1 MKIVAIGGGTGLSS
15 LLRGLKKYDIDLT
28 AVVAVTD
35 EGGSSGRIRE
45 ELGVPPPGD
54 VRNNIV
60 ALAKE
65 DLLGKLFSYR
75 FSSVGDLS
83 GHTVGN
89 IIMAALT
96 RMTGSF
102 GKAVEY
108 ISKILAIKGQVL
120 PVCEEMIRLV
130 ATYSDGMNV
139 VGERKITSYGKKISS
154 VKLNKRAKAL
164 DQVVLAIE
172 SADAIIIGPGSLY
185 TSIISNLLVEGVV
198 ESITHNY
205 KAVKIYVAN
214 IMTQPG
220 ETQGY
225 SLKDH
230 VDEIKKYVA
239 SRIDC
244 VFVNTK
250 VPDKSVLDIYLEEG
264 SELIEP
270 SCDGLGEDVVKK
282 PFATVVR
289 EEPDFKPKIRHVPD
303 ILALE
308 IMRYVQEKKGL
319 M

>member
-102 GKAVEY
+102 GKAVGY

-139 VGERKITSYGKKISS
+139 VGEREITSYGKKISS
-154 VKLNKRAKAL
+154 VKLNKKAKAL

-172 SADAIIIGPGSLY
+172 SANAIIIGPGSLY

-230 VDEIKKYVA
+230 VDEIKKYVG

-289 EEPDFKPKIRHVPD
+289 EEPDFRPKLRHVPD

-308 IMRYVQEKKGL
+308 VMRYVQEKKGL